1 MFFSSTKQTITLP
14 FRTFNPFFRC
24 WGETSTNGNIFQL
37 LEPPWLSVTGWGLAE
52 SCPGE
57 LDFCKSCRSEDLSVK
72 TWMAI
77 PTNNGSGCC
86 FPTQKMDVF
95 FFPTS
100 QLQDLVVSSLLVF
113 APHNWFLSCS
123 LQVFIPN
130 IEIETCFFQLWRGSS
145 LYVFS
150 INCRERERERER
162 ERLTWLTKVATGIRP
177 CSTSHKWLWRFFRN
191 RCLNLSLHQHTSN
204 THQYLLYAVMKKS
217 HRWWQKTW
225 QVLHGSWMYKLY
237 LKRPSCALK

>member
-1 MFFSSTKQTITLP
+1 MTQRNFVEDWPSHV
-14 FRTFNPFFRC
+14 
-24 WGETSTNGNIFQL
+24 
-37 LEPPWLSVTGWGLAE
+37 LENLISANRAG
-52 SCPGE
+52 
-57 LDFCKSCRSEDLSVK
+57 VK
-72 TWMAI
+72 TSVWRRMAI
-77 PTNNGSGCC
+77 PRSQGQWMLFWEHTNCMC
-86 FPTQKMDVF
+86 

-145 LYVFS
+145 LYLFS
-150 INCRERERERER
+150 INCTQRER

-191 RCLNLSLHQHTSN
+191 RFLDVWICLCTN
-204 THQYLLYAVMKKS
+204 THQTHINIFFTGSKCSDEKKS
-217 HRWWQKTW
+217 SLVAKDLASSAR
-225 QVLHGSWMYKLY
+225 VEDV
-237 LKRPSCALK
+237 